1 MKRNEIS
8 ARMDSYE
15 KPWWPK
21 ENGAIIT
28 KAEFCSYWNVLQN
41 EGRGRHLRKKNEV
54 NGRTRYWGNSS
65 VIDAWEKQWLK
76 GTESFRSEG
85 RKQELCKYPNYLSSG
100 AEMLGGWKQNR
111 NSAVLVSSLRLWS
124 KHQAKAA
131 EGRWGP
137 FPLAVW
143 RGSLPWLRAWRQEYE
158 ATGQA
163 RLHPESG
170 EKQTRVL
177 RSLCLFYSVWQWC
190 PHSGC
195 IFPLWLKFVG
205 HSLVDTPEVFPTW
218 FSI

>member
-1 MKRNEIS
+1 MLERNSDWREPRALGVKGRNRNYVNIL
-8 ARMDSYE
+8 
-15 KPWWPK
+15 
-21 ENGAIIT
+21 IIFPLGL
-28 KAEFCSYWNVLQN
+28 KCLAAES
-41 EGRGRHLRKKNEV
+41 
-54 NGRTRYWGNSS
+54 RTG
-65 VIDAWEKQWLK
+65 
-76 GTESFRSEG
+76 
-85 RKQELCKYPNYLSSG
+85 
-100 AEMLGGWKQNR
+100 
-111 NSAVLVSSLRLWS
+111 NSAVLVSFLRLWS

-170 EKQTRVL
+170 EKRTLVL
-177 RSLCLFYSVWQWC
+177 RSLCPFYSVWQWC